1 MRRYIFADSDVCLYE
16 ETRPTPPK
24 GGYEEVTPALST
36 YVLLVDDRVTEDHAS
51 LRMALLSVTYATQ
64 VGLTAKGSR
73 RLQSLLNS
81 AAREERRHMNHAAE

>member
-16 ETRPTPPK
+16 EPRSTPPK
-24 GGYEEVTPALST
+24 GGYEETAPALST
-36 YVLLVDDRVTEDHAS
+36 FVLMVDDKAVEDHTS

-64 VGLTAKGSR
+64 TGLTARGMR

-81 AAREERRHMNHAAE
+81 AAREERRQTNHAAE